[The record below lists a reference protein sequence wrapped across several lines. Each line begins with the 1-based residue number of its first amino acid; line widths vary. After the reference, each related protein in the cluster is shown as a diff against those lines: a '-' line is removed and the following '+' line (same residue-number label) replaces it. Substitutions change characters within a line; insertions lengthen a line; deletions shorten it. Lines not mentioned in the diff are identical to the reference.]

1 MRRFFFICFSLFL
14 VIQVNGQNCGVN
26 GFWKIGS
33 QYGTKRLSSNCGDF
47 NCHGFAAAYMEGGLN
62 SVPNWG
68 ISNPGNITVASQ
80 YTFSGSGPD
89 QNYFKNS
96 NQYIQVCDQSFSTV
110 DVITQK
116 FNIADGFH
124 SLVRDQSTSS
134 FSPKFIS
141 KYGTESA
148 VIGHDFNST
157 WYELNNATKT
167 ESDKYY
173 AHIGKLDSFEILP
186 KDQTKTFSLPSKSGV
201 SYQWSIEGGP
211 GIVSIISSTNGASVT
226 VRGDSFGTVILK
238 VILTGCSGVS
248 SKTQTIT
255 LSVPNITVSGN
266 YTTSTPSN
274 HVLGNANQVPT
285 GNVSTYLSM
294 SGVNNFVWERY
305 QGNLTYWAHTNQMHF
320 TMQAGNILTFRV
332 YARNA
337 ANDTLAIRNVT
348 YYNFGSFLLYPNP
361 SNSTLSIKTEYQ
373 GALDVEIISLSTER
387 KKSFGQVTGNESMD
401 ITDLPKGE
409 YLVIVWVKGERVLET
424 RLVKNE

>member
-1 MRRFFFICFSLFL
+1 MVRFWAFSILFFAYFNSYSQSC
-14 VIQVNGQNCGVN
+14 VDD

-33 QYGTKRLSSNCGDF
+33 QFGTKRLSSNYGDY
-47 NCHGFAAAYMEGGLN
+47 NCHGFAAAYWEGGLN
-62 SVPNWG
+62 TIPDWG
-68 ISNPGNITVASQ
+68 ISNPGSVTVASQ
-80 YTFSGSGPD
+80 YTFSGGGPD

-96 NQYIQVCDQSFSTV
+96 NQYIQVCDESFSTV

-141 KYGTESA
+141 KYGTESP

-167 ESDKYY
+167 EPDKYY
-173 AHIGKLDSFEILP
+173 AFIGKLDPSAIIP
-186 KDQTKTFSLPSKSGV
+186 KDQTKTISLLSKAGV
-201 SYQWSIEGGP
+201 SYQWSIEGGN
-211 GIVSIISSTNGASVT
+211 GIVSITSSTNGGSVT
-226 VRGDSFGTVILK
+226 VKGNSYGTVILK
-238 VILTGCSGVS
+238 VILTGCSGVT

-255 LSVPNITVSGN
+255 LSVPNITISGN
-266 YTTSTPSN
+266 YNTSTPSN

-305 QGNLTYWAHTNQMHF
+305 QGNLTYWANTNQMHF
-320 TMQAGNILTFRV
+320 TMQAGNNLTFRV

-348 YYNFGSFLLYPNP
+348 YYNFGNFLLYPNP
-361 SNSTLSIKTEYQ
+361 NNSSLGIKTEYQ
-373 GALDVEIISLSTER
+373 GTLDVEIISLSTEK
-387 KKSFGQVTGNESMD
+387 KKSFDQVTGNEKMD

-409 YLVIVWVKGERVLET
+409 YLVIVWVKGERVLES